1 MVFSSWFL
9 EVFRGPDGRL
19 NRLKKIRELT
29 PQLLKMIC
37 DIQKNNADKETE
49 ERNKEPNEQRIKE
62 RETPAPPR
70 SGRKKKRVNRVRDLF
85 LKKWNIR
92 DKHVSC

>member
-1 MVFSSWFL
+1 M
-9 EVFRGPDGRL
+9 FRGPDGRL

-62 RETPAPPR
+62 REKPQPHRDQAE
-70 SGRKKKRVNRVRDLF
+70 KEKRVNRVRDLF
-85 LKKWNIR
+85 LKKME
-92 DKHVSC
+92 HT